1 MPPSG
6 KSASS
11 RSGGARMREVA
22 DRAGVSRMTVSRALN
37 QPEKVKET
45 LRQRVLESV
54 EALGYVHNH
63 LARSLSSRR
72 SNVVGLVL
80 PSLENSIFA
89 QTLKGISDIL
99 RPQGYHL
106 MVAESSDD
114 TEEEERVI
122 AAFLAQR
129 VGGLILHSTI
139 HTPGAIRL
147 LKAGDI
153 PVVENGDLPSNP
165 VDMVISYS
173 NRNAAKAMTLH
184 LWRLGYRK
192 IAFAGLTQQL
202 ACDGAPAR
210 LRGSAHRGRQ
220 CARSEPDG
228 RGVAGVRRRCGGDR
242 LYRAEFPRRR
252 RRILRRRCSCG
263 GCPARV
269 HPARLAGSAEA
280 GRVASFDDLDLLRHL
295 TPTVTSLRLAR
306 YEIGR
311 RSAEMLLARLQDRE
325 MPVSTVDLGF
335 EIVQR
340 AST

>member
-129 VGGLILHSTI
+129 VGGLILIRHSYPRSDPAAQGRGHSGGRKWRLALKSGGYGRQLLQPERRQGDDAASLAARVPEDCLRRPLPTI
-139 HTPGAIRL
+139 RARRNASAGFVEALTEVGNAPDPNQMVAVSRGFGGGAEVIGYISQNFPDADAVFCAGDVLAAGALLECIRRGWPGSA
-147 LKAGDI
+147 KAGDR
-153 PVVENGDLPSNP
+153 E
-165 VDMVISYS
+165 
-173 NRNAAKAMTLH
+173 
-184 LWRLGYRK
+184 
-192 IAFAGLTQQL
+192 
-202 ACDGAPAR
+202 
-210 LRGSAHRGRQ
+210 
-220 CARSEPDG
+220 
-228 RGVAGVRRRCGGDR
+228 
-242 LYRAEFPRRR
+242 
-252 RRILRRRCSCG
+252 LRRSGSFAPSDANGHLIAACPLRNRADVARKCCSP
-263 GCPARV
+263 GCRIAKC
-269 HPARLAGSAEA
+269 
-280 GRVASFDDLDLLRHL
+280 
-295 TPTVTSLRLAR
+295 
-306 YEIGR
+306 
-311 RSAEMLLARLQDRE
+311 RSA
-325 MPVSTVDLGF
+325 PW
-335 EIVQR
+335 I
-340 AST
+340 